1 MPMEQ
6 RGAGGAVIQLTGNR
20 QVLID
25 GCDGIVDY
33 SPERVVLRAGR
44 LTVHLLGRDLRLRV
58 LTSATAVVEGF
69 LTGVEYGF

>member
-1 MPMEQ
+1 MEQ
-6 RGAGGAVIQLTGNR
+6 RGAGGAVIQLSGNR
-20 QVLID
+20 QALID